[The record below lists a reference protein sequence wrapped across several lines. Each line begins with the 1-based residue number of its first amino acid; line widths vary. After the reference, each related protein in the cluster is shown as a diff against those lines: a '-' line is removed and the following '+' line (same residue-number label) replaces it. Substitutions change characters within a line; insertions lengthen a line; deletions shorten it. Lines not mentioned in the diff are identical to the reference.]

1 MKYTNPL
8 QRNALA
14 LAVSSALAFAFANSA
29 GNIAYAQDTSSI
41 EEVVVTGSRLNTNPN
56 LTSPVPV
63 IRIGEEEIEGRG
75 TLRIEDLV
83 NVLPSVF
90 AGQTSEVSNSSTGTA
105 TLDLRGLG
113 PQRTLSLING
123 RRLPYGSSQI
133 SSVNLDLIPSQLV
146 ERIDILTGGASA
158 VYGSDAIAGV
168 ANFVLKT
175 DYEGLEIDIQGGFSQ
190 ADNSR
195 SLFSDVLSAS
205 GQPIPGSTTDGE
217 NGIISITYGKN
228 FADGRGNISAFAS
241 YEEQEEILQSD
252 RTFSAC
258 TLGASTNP
266 TTSVGGFGCVGSPN
280 FRLFGGP
287 GGFGFQQEDG
297 TITAF
302 QGGPSETFNFGA
314 TNFYQRPSER
324 LNLYV
329 SGNYEINEDLEF
341 YSSASYV
348 DNTSDAQIAPTA
360 SFGIGAYSINCDN
373 PFIQGGSGPN
383 GTGIALRDTFGC
395 NTPGANGALPGIVS
409 GISASHR
416 NVEGGPRNSNLENS
430 TLRLESGLRG
440 TVGGHWDF
448 DVFSLFS
455 KTDDRSSA
463 TNDFIVSNL
472 QQAFFATTD
481 SSGNVVCVD
490 QSNGCV
496 PYNIF
501 QRGADGSSLV
511 SQESLDFLQ
520 GVGVVDGETE
530 QVSFGGTIQT
540 NLDNYGISSPWS
552 DAGIG
557 VLFGLEY
564 REDSLASSPDAISQ
578 IAGGG
583 FTGVGGATLPV
594 SGEVQVREFF
604 FETQIPIVTDKTF
617 AKELTL
623 NAQYRFSDYD
633 TDGNGVSNSFDTD
646 TYGLSLNWTPVD
658 NLSFR
663 GQFQRAV
670 RAPNVI
676 ELFTG
681 QDQGLGNL
689 SAAGVNANG
698 VSLSDPCSSNA
709 PLLSFDQCA
718 RTGVT
723 AAQFGTILDVIS
735 GQTQTITG
743 GNPLLTPESSD
754 TTTVGVVITPEAIPN
769 LSVSIDYFDI
779 TVDDTILAGIPTQV
793 TLDSCLATG
802 DPTFCSLINRAPS
815 GTLAAGGPGFGFTAT
830 NLNIAE
836 LSTSGV
842 DLQVT
847 YAFETER
854 AGSFNLNYAGT
865 FLDTFDLT
873 PFPNGTPIECAG
885 AFGNACPFDVSPDYR
900 HRAIFGWA
908 TPWNVD
914 TALTWRYNSAVDN
927 VTPETAPS
935 IEQRLDSVSYFDL
948 SATFDVGDNISVR
961 AGILNATDEEP
972 PISIS
977 AGAPNGNGNTFP
989 GVYDTG
995 RSFFLGLNYNFN

>member
-1 MKYTNPL
+1 MNYKTPF
-8 QRNALA
+8 RRRAIA
-14 LAVSSALAFAFANSA
+14 LAVSSATLLAGSFA
-29 GNIAYAQDTSSI
+29 GTAYAQEEVSL
-41 EEVVVTGSRLNTNPN
+41 EEVVVTGSRLNSNPN

-63 IRIGEEEIEGRG
+63 VTIGEAEIDARG
-75 TLRIEDLV
+75 TLRIEELV

-90 AGQTSEVSNSSTGTA
+90 AGQTGAVSNGSSGTS
-105 TLDLRGLG
+105 TVDLRGLG
-113 PQRTLSLING
+113 SQRTLSLVNG

-133 SSVNLDLIPSQLV
+133 SSVNLDLIPAQLV
-146 ERIDILTGGASA
+146 ERVDVLTGGASA
-158 VYGSDAIAGV
+158 VYGSDAISGV
-168 ANFVLKT
+168 VDFKLKKN
-175 DYEGLEIDIQGGFSQ
+175 YEGLEIDVQGGFAQ

-195 SLFSDVLSAS
+195 SLFTDVLDAG
-205 GQPIPGSTTDGE
+205 GQPVPGSTTDGE
-217 NGIISITYGKN
+217 NSIISVTWGKN
-228 FADGRGNISAFAS
+228 FADGRGNITAFAS
-241 YEEQEEILQSD
+241 YEDQDAIVQAD

-258 TLGASTNP
+258 TLGASTAA
-266 TTSVGGFGCVGSPN
+266 TSAGGFGCVGSAN

-287 GGFGFQQEDG
+287 GGFAFQQEDG
-297 TITAF
+297 SITPF
-302 QGGPSETFNFGA
+302 QGGPAETFNFGA
-314 TNFYQRPSER
+314 TNFFQRPSER
-324 LNLYV
+324 LNLYL
-329 SGNYEINEDLEF
+329 SSNYELTDNIEL

-360 SFGIGAYSINCDN
+360 SFGIGAYSVNCDN
-373 PFIQGGSGPN
+373 PFLTGSS
-383 GTGIALRDTFGC
+383 LLDTFGC
-395 NTPGANGALPGIVS
+395 NTVGDDGLLPGIVD
-409 GISASHR
+409 GITASHR
-416 NVEGGPRNSNLENS
+416 NVEGGPRNSELENS
-430 TLRLESGLRG
+430 ALRLESGIRG
-440 TVGGHWDF
+440 TLGEHWDF
-448 DVFSLFS
+448 DVFSLYS

-463 TNDFIVSNL
+463 TNDFIVANL
-472 QQAFFATTD
+472 QQSFFATTD
-481 SSGNVVCVD
+481 DSGNIVCVD

-511 SQESLDFLQ
+511 TQESLDFLQ

-530 QVSFGGTIQT
+530 QINFGGTIQT
-540 NLDNYGISSPWS
+540 DLGNYGISSPWS

-564 REDSLASSPDAISQ
+564 REDSLESNPDAISQ

-594 SGEVQVREFF
+594 SGEVEVSEFF
-604 FETQIPIVTDKTF
+604 FEAQIPLVTDKTF
-617 AKELTL
+617 AKELVLST
-623 NAQYRFSDYD
+623 QYRFSDYE

-646 TYGLSLNWTPVD
+646 TYGISLNWKPVD
-658 NLSFR
+658 DISLR

-698 VSLSDPCSSNA
+698 ISLSDPCSSDA
-709 PLLSFDQCA
+709 PLLSLAQCA
-718 RTGVT
+718 LTGVT
-723 AAQFGTILDVIS
+723 ADQFGNILDVIS

-743 GNPLLTPESSD
+743 GNPLLDPESSD
-754 TTTVGVVITPEAIPN
+754 TVTFGVVITPESIPN
-769 LSVSIDYFDI
+769 LSVSVDYFDI

-842 DLQVT
+842 DVQIAYSFDT
-847 YAFETER
+847 DK
-854 AGSFNLNYAGT
+854 AGSFKVDYAAT
-865 FLDTFDLT
+865 FLDEFALT
-873 PFPNGTPIECAG
+873 PFPNGTPIDCAG
-885 AFGNACPFDVSPDYR
+885 NFGNACAFDVTPDYR
-900 HRAIFGWA
+900 HRTIFGWN

-914 TALTWRYNSAVDN
+914 TSVTWRYNASVDN
-927 VTPETAPS
+927 VTPDTAADVD
-935 IEQRLDSVSYFDL
+935 QRLDSVSYFDL
-948 SATFDVGDNISVR
+948 SANFVIGEKFTVR
-961 AGILNATDEEP
+961 AGILNATDEEA
-972 PISIS
+972 PISVS

-995 RSFFLGLNYNFN
+995 RSVFLGLNYTY